1 MKNRRDN
8 AGMNET
14 TSFEMI
20 ARIHSPYREKF
31 AAPRQPGLVP
41 AAEGFVE
48 LLPPY
53 NREEALKG
61 IEQYSHIWLLF
72 PFDQVPADKPWQ
84 PMVRPPRLGGNQR
97 VGVFATRSP
106 FRPNRIGM
114 SVVELR
120 GVERQ
125 QGKLGLAVAGL
136 DLIDGT
142 PILDIKPY
150 LPYVD
155 QVPGAHGGRF
165 SKAPSKHRE
174 VHFSDDARKALD
186 ANPELEDLIVQTL
199 ALDPRPGYRHG
210 EAGGEF
216 GMNLAGF
223 NIRWREDVEGPLV
236 IGVEGGDL

>member
-1 MKNRRDN
+1 
-8 AGMNET
+8 MNET

-20 ARIHSPYREKF
+20 ARVHSPYREKF

-72 PFDQVPADKPWQ
+72 LFDQVPADKPWQ
-84 PMVRPPRLGGNQR
+84 PTVRPPRLGGNQR

-114 SVVELR
+114 SVVKLLGIDR
-120 GVERQ
+120 RQ
-125 QGKLGLAVAGL
+125 GNLGLAVAGL

-155 QVPGAHGGRF
+155 QVTAAGAGVFTKPPAGGRPVRF
-165 SKAPSKHRE
+165 NAA
-174 VHFSDDARKALD
+174 ARKALD
-186 ANPELEDLIVQTL
+186 ENPALEPLIVQTL

-210 EAGGEF
+210 ESGGEF
-216 GMNLAGF
+216 GMSLAEC
-223 NIRWREDVEGPLV
+223 NIRWQEEENGPLV
-236 IGVEGGDL
+236 VSIEVGKNC